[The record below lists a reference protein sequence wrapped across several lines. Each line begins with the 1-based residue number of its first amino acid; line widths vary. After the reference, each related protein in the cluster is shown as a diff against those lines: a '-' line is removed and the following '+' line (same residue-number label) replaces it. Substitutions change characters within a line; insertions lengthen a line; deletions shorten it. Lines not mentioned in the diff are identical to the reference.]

1 MAKKQTTQKNVGV
14 RGQADQTIIAAAGQ
28 AYKPVNI
35 DISGYMKALGNVAT
49 TLVERQNKALE
60 MEEGVDLTDEIKND
74 PRFGEELQ
82 SKRAAALENIKT
94 MKKTLAFTA
103 KHKKAKK
110 EYEANKKYIE
120 NLPKFFEST
129 DKLSEGLKQVV
140 YTDPGDESIKFVNI
154 SPIENEAK
162 TNYLLAMHNRE
173 WQKDK
178 GYDVDGDN
186 VPDFDWIE
194 KDEDGN
200 FRVFSGEFKKDANGN
215 PDPNEPI
222 YKHPKDINI
231 TFVKKDAGKDMHTLI
246 EKFNEKTGLS
256 TPTSGYDESQFA
268 EAAKNLKLKIL
279 NMKKT
284 NPGGYENMLITND
297 FELAD
302 GTTTNFVKYY
312 MKNQLHLQWEPIPG
326 DRTDKLYKEQAT
338 VSEEQEKIEELFAT
352 YENNPNQAQAM
363 QTLYNAIKQYD
374 PDFQNDMDGF
384 LEEIINKNKDL
395 GVTPNQS

>member
-14 RGQADQTIIAAAGQ
+14 RGQADQTIVAAAGQ

-82 SKRAAALENIKT
+82 SKRKAALDNIRT
-94 MKKTLAFTA
+94 MKNTLAFTP

-129 DKLSEGLKQVV
+129 DKLSEGLDQVV
-140 YTDPGDESIKFVNI
+140 YVDPGDESIKFVNI

-162 TNYLLAMHNRE
+162 TNYLLAMHNKE
-173 WQKDK
+173 WQKNK

-186 VPDFDWIE
+186 IPDFDWIQ
-194 KDEDGN
+194 KDKDGN
-200 FRVFSGEFKKDANGN
+200 FKVFSGEFKKDANGN

-222 YKHPKDINI
+222 YKSPKDINI
-231 TFVKKDAGKDMHTLI
+231 SFVKKDAGKDMYGKILT
-246 EKFNEKTGLS
+246 FVGKTGLS
-256 TPTSGYDESQFA
+256 TTTSGYDETQFA
-268 EAAKNLKLKIL
+268 NAANNLKLEIL

-284 NPGGYENMLITND
+284 NPGGYENMLVTND

-312 MKNQLHLQWEPIPG
+312 MKNQMYY
-326 DRTDKLYKEQAT
+326 TDET
-338 VSEEQEKIEELFAT
+338 MVSQENLDEIEELFET
-352 YENNPNQAQAM
+352 YENNPEQAQAM

-374 PDFQNDMDGF
+374 PTFQNDMDTF
-384 LEEIINKNKDL
+384 LEAVINKNKDL
-395 GVTPNQS
+395 TVTP

>member
-1 MAKKQTTQKNVGV
+1 
-14 RGQADQTIIAAAGQ
+14 
-28 AYKPVNI
+28 
-35 DISGYMKALGNVAT
+35 MKALGNVAT

-82 SKRAAALENIKT
+82 SKRKAALQNIKT

-178 GYDVDGDN
+178 GYDMDGDGTA
-186 VPDFDWIE
+186 DFDWIE